1 MYEEEIMYQIDF
13 KEESLLPRERL
24 VEVGPERPS
33 NQELLAIF
41 IRTGTK
47 NEPVT
52 ILSNKLLN
60 QLENLANLRDLSIEE
75 LQTLT
80 GIGRVKAIEI
90 KAMIELGKRINQS
103 HLLLNEQVLGSEKL
117 GRKMIQEIGDKKQ
130 EHLVALYLNT
140 QNQIIKQET
149 IFIGSVNRSI
159 AEPREILHHAIK
171 CMATSVIIVHNHPS
185 GSVQPSK
192 NDLLFTENLKQSCD
206 VLGLVLLD
214 HLIVGNKNYYSFRE
228 ESELF

>member
-1 MYEEEIMYQIDF
+1 MYSIDF
-13 KEESLLPRERL
+13 QGEALQPRERL
-24 VEVGPERPS
+24 VAVGPEKLS

-47 NEPVT
+47 NQPVS
-52 ILSNKLLN
+52 ILSNHLLAK
-60 QLENLANLRDLSIEE
+60 LENLAALKDLSIEE
-75 LQTLT
+75 LQALA

-103 HLLLNEQVLGSEKL
+103 AFLLEEQVLGSEKL
-117 GRKMIQEIGDKKQ
+117 GKRMMQELGDKKQ

-140 QNQIIKQET
+140 QNQIISQRT

-159 AEPREILHHAIK
+159 AEPREILYYAIK

-192 NDLLFTENLKQSCD
+192 NDLTFTKALKKSCD
-206 VLGLVLLD
+206 TLGLVLLD
-214 HLIVGNKNYYSFRE
+214 HLIVSDQNYYSFRE
-228 ESELF
+228 ESEL

>member
-1 MYEEEIMYQIDF
+1 MYQIDF
-13 KEESLLPRERL
+13 KEEALMPRERL
-24 VEVGPERPS
+24 LELGPERLS

-47 NEPVT
+47 KEPVS
-52 ILSNKLLN
+52 ILSNNLHN
-60 QLENLANLRDLSIEE
+60 RLENLAALKDLSIEE
-75 LQTLT
+75 LQSLT

-103 HLLLNEQVLGSEKL
+103 EILLNDRILGSEKL
-117 GRKMIQEIGDKKQ
+117 GRKMIQEIGQQKQ

-140 QNQIIKQET
+140 QNQVIHQKT
-149 IFIGSVNRSI
+149 VFIGSVNRSI
-159 AEPREILHHAIK
+159 AEPREILHYAVK
-171 CMATSVIIVHNHPS
+171 CMATSIIIVHNHPS

-192 NDLLFTENLKQSCD
+192 NDLLFTENLKDSCET
-206 VLGLVLLD
+206 LGLVLLD
-214 HLIVGNKNYYSFRE
+214 HLIVGQKDYYSFRE

>member
-1 MYEEEIMYQIDF
+1 MYQIDF
-13 KEESLLPRERL
+13 KEEALMPRERL
-24 VEVGPERPS
+24 LELGPERLS

-47 NEPVT
+47 KEPVS
-52 ILSNKLLN
+52 ILSNNLHN
-60 QLENLANLRDLSIEE
+60 QLENLAALKDLSIEE
-75 LQTLT
+75 LQSLT

-103 HLLLNEQVLGSEKL
+103 EILLNDRILGSEKL
-117 GRKMIQEIGDKKQ
+117 GRKMIQEIGQQKQ

-140 QNQIIKQET
+140 QNQVIHQKT
-149 IFIGSVNRSI
+149 VFIGSVNRSI
-159 AEPREILHHAIK
+159 AEPREILHYAVK
-171 CMATSVIIVHNHPS
+171 CMATSIIIVHNHPS

-192 NDLLFTENLKQSCD
+192 NDLLFTENLKNSCET
-206 VLGLVLLD
+206 LGLVLLD
-214 HLIVGNKNYYSFRE
+214 HLIVGQKDYYSFRE

>member
-1 MYEEEIMYQIDF
+1 MYQIDF
-13 KEESLLPRERL
+13 KEEALMPRERL
-24 VEVGPERPS
+24 LELGPERLS

-47 NEPVT
+47 KEPVS
-52 ILSNKLLN
+52 ILSNNLHN
-60 QLENLANLRDLSIEE
+60 QLENLAALKDLSIEE
-75 LQTLT
+75 LQSLA

-103 HLLLNEQVLGSEKL
+103 EILLNDRILGSEKL
-117 GRKMIQEIGDKKQ
+117 GRKMIQEIGQQKQ

-140 QNQIIKQET
+140 QNQVIHQKT
-149 IFIGSVNRSI
+149 VFIGSVNRSI
-159 AEPREILHHAIK
+159 AEPREILHYAVK
-171 CMATSVIIVHNHPS
+171 CMATSIIIVHNHPS

-192 NDLLFTENLKQSCD
+192 NDLLFTENLKDSCET
-206 VLGLVLLD
+206 LGLVLLD
-214 HLIVGNKNYYSFRE
+214 HLIVGQKDYYSFRE

>member
-1 MYEEEIMYQIDF
+1 MYQIDF
-13 KEESLLPRERL
+13 KEEALMPRERL
-24 VEVGPERPS
+24 LELGPERLS

-47 NEPVT
+47 KEPVS
-52 ILSNKLLN
+52 ILSNNLHN
-60 QLENLANLRDLSIEE
+60 QLENLAALKDLSIEE
-75 LQTLT
+75 LQSLT

-103 HLLLNEQVLGSEKL
+103 EILLNDRILGSEKL
-117 GRKMIQEIGDKKQ
+117 GRKMIQEIGQQKQ

-140 QNQIIKQET
+140 QNQVIHQKT
-149 IFIGSVNRSI
+149 VFIGSVNRSI
-159 AEPREILHHAIK
+159 AEPREILHYAVK
-171 CMATSVIIVHNHPS
+171 CMATSIIIVHNHPS

-192 NDLLFTENLKQSCD
+192 NDLLFTENLKDSCEA
-206 VLGLVLLD
+206 LGLVLLD
-214 HLIVGNKNYYSFRE
+214 HLIVGQKDYYSFRE